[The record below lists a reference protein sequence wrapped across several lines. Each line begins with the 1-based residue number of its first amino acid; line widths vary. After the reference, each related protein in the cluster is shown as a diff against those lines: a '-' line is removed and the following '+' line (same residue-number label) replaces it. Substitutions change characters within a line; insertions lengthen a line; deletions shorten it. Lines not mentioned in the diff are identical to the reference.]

1 MLYNSGVML
10 YQVLGSDLPFIE
22 ILALML
28 GYMLA
33 LIFSFSLHEFSHA
46 FVSTKLGD
54 PTPRQM
60 GRLTLNPL
68 KHIDPVGFL
77 CLVLFGFGWAKP
89 VSVNPVY
96 YKHYKSGMSMV
107 SLAGVTMNLI
117 LAFVFSGIWYFC
129 GASVSASSNMFMVFL
144 TFFLY
149 FMLSINLSLFV
160 FNLLPIYPLDGYNFL
175 KAILPPN
182 NKFISFL
189 ERYGTIIL
197 LIFLITPLFDYIYN
211 FVVGNLIKLFSGF
224 WGLF

>member
-1 MLYNSGVML
+1 ML
-10 YQVLGSDLPFIE
+10 YQIIGSNLPFIQ

-46 FVSTKLGD
+46 YVSTKLGD
-54 PTPRQM
+54 PTPKTT

-68 KHIDPVGFL
+68 KHIDTIGFL
-77 CLVLFGFGWAKP
+77 CLVFFGFGWAKP
-89 VSVNPVY
+89 VSVNPLH
-96 YKHYKSGMSMV
+96 YKHYKRGMSMV

-117 LAFVFSGIWYFC
+117 LAFIFSGIWFFA
-129 GASVSASSNMFMVFL
+129 GESISVSSNMFIVFL
-144 TFFLY
+144 RYFIF

-175 KAILPPN
+175 KAILPQQ

-189 ERYGTIIL
+189 EKYGTIIL
-197 LIFLITPLFDYIYN
+197 LIFLITPIFDYVYN
-211 FVVGNLIKLFSGF
+211 FVVGHLISWFSSF
-224 WGLF
+224 WGLFV